1 MSLQAFS
8 PAPILETILIGL
20 TPLFL
25 LAAGNDPAAA
35 RQAAA
40 HMLAA
45 YHPETDDEL
54 RLAANIV
61 AFSFQALEAL
71 GQAAAPDL
79 PVNRV
84 LRLRSSAVNL
94 SRESAKAERRLAQLQ
109 KARQQP
115 QPEAQSNPEAQ
126 PNPQPQPV
134 QHAPR
139 QPNPIAAKPAL
150 APPPNAEQDR
160 RIAAS
165 IQRAEQRISALS
177 QSAIT
182 YTPAAIAQTAT
193 AQTAIA
199 RTL

>member
-79 PVNRV
+79 PVTRV
-84 LRLRSSAVNL
+84 LRLRSSAVAL

-115 QPEAQSNPEAQ
+115 EAQ
-126 PNPQPQPV
+126 PEPQPEPALPSPRPQPIV
-134 QHAPR
+134 
-139 QPNPIAAKPAL
+139 AKPSP
-150 APPPNAEQDR
+150 APQPRSEQDR
-160 RIAAS
+160 HIAAS
-165 IQRAEQRISALS
+165 IQRAEDRISALA
-177 QSAIT
+177 QSAT
-182 YTPAAIAQTAT
+182 ARTPSDLAQATIAYAQT

-199 RTL
+199 RAL